1 MKILNIIWKFS
12 TGGIGKCFMTYASL
26 ADIDK
31 SVKVISVCIDPQN
44 CSYDRTPLRKI
55 NATMI
60 PIRNKLDFSWIKK
73 TKDLIDTEQPDCFFC
88 HGFNGPVVVEIIR
101 RLYHL
106 NTPMVCSYH
115 GLYHAP
121 TINKKIFEFVYN
133 HVQTLIYKKYA
144 EKVILVENYSKSYLA
159 QAGVPTSKMVVVHN
173 GIPEQ
178 NEMVLPMELAPN
190 GVSIGLASRMDSV
203 KGIEYLLKAVPYL
216 KENSRNKFHVYILGD
231 GPLENKLKMM
241 ANRLGIQKEVS
252 FLGYQ
257 NNIPEWLAAWDIF
270 VLPSLHEYHSI
281 ALLEAMRAGK
291 AIVATNVGGNEE
303 SITNQVEGLI
313 VSPKDSMALASAI
326 QILIDSKKMRD
337 QLGNSAKK
345 RFMSEFTEDIMKKN
359 LVAVFK
365 ALFK

>member
-44 CSYDRTPLRKI
+44 CSYDRTPLRGI

-60 PIRNKLDFSWIKK
+60 PIKNKFDFSWIKK
-73 TKDLIDTEQPDCFFC
+73 TKELIDAEQPDYLFC

-121 TINKKIFEFVYN
+121 TFNKKIFEFVFN
-133 HVQTLIYKKYA
+133 HVQTFIYKKYA
-144 EKVILVENYSKSYLA
+144 QKVILVENYSRKYLMD
-159 QAGVPTSKMVVVHN
+159 AGVSEKKMVVVHN
-173 GIPEQ
+173 GIKDQLEDVVP
-178 NEMVLPMELAPN
+178 VKLPTN
-190 GVSIGLASRMDSV
+190 VVSIGLASRLDSV
-203 KGIEYLLKAVPYL
+203 KGIEYMLRAIPTI
-216 KENSRNKFHVYILGD
+216 KERANNKFHVYILGD
-231 GPLENKLKMM
+231 GPLENKLKKI
-241 ANRLGIQKEVS
+241 ANDLLIENEVS

-257 NNIPEWLAAWDIF
+257 NNIPEWLASWDIF
-270 VLPSLHEYHSI
+270 ALPSLHEYHSI

-291 AIVATNVGGNEE
+291 AIVATKVGGNEE
-303 SITNQVEGLI
+303 S
-313 VSPKDSMALASAI
+313 VSNGIHAFTVPAKDQEALAKA
-326 QILIDSKKMRD
+326 LIT
-337 QLGNSAKK
+337 LINSSELRK
-345 RFMSEFTEDIMKKN
+345 RFGANAIERFNSEFTEDIMKKN
-359 LVAVFK
+359 LISVFK
-365 ALFK
+365 SI